1 MFANVEILKLVR
13 DQYSEDEIC
22 AMTKIS
28 YFGKQ
33 NSILG
38 SVVPLAMF
46 FTKFS
51 AFGNIF
57 FDYPTQSMV
66 SFYLL
71 YILCL
76 VLTNLERSL
85 FV

>member
-46 FTKFS
+46 
-51 AFGNIF
+51 
-57 FDYPTQSMV
+57 
-66 SFYLL
+66 
-71 YILCL
+71 LC
-76 VLTNLERSL
+76 VRTPNLGECQ
-85 FV
+85 